1 MKKCSSIKQTRTTI
15 FHAPLIK
22 QNCCVTQRYW
32 YSPRTCS
39 KPAGQRPG
47 AFEGYILQNRSTS
60 VLFQG
65 PLGGLIF
72 KDRRKKNSNFFHFYL
87 VYKLICTDH
96 QTKYQVPVLLYSRT
110 NKLVLLYSRTHL
122 QHVHNTRVV
131 TASHWACGTGCRALL
146 MMMVV

>member
-1 MKKCSSIKQTRTTI
+1 MGAIYLHCVAFWGTYVQSKCD
-15 FHAPLIK
+15 FL
-22 QNCCVTQRYW
+22 
-32 YSPRTCS
+32 
-39 KPAGQRPG
+39 
-47 AFEGYILQNRSTS
+47 
-60 VLFQG
+60 
-65 PLGGLIF
+65 LIF
-72 KDRRKKNSNFFHFYL
+72 YHILLSLKIDGKKIPIFFIFI
-87 VYKLICTDH
+87 VYKLIYTDH